1 MLGVFRRMRRSASLQ
16 AGSVDEVVPGHFLWL
31 GEAHDVEDGGGDVG
45 EDAVVGAGG
54 LVVGDVYEG
63 HGVEGVGGVGCAVG
77 VLGVVGVAV
86 VGDDDHFIVADCFG
100 GLDYVAEAVVECLDG
115 LLDG

>member
-1 MLGVFRRMRRSASLQ
+1 MLGLFRRMRRSASLQ
-16 AGSVDEVVPGHFLWL
+16 AGSVDEVVPGHFLGL
-31 GEAHDVEDGGGDVG
+31 GEAHDMEDGGGDVG

-77 VLGVVGVAV
+77 VLGMVGVAV
-86 VGDDDHFIVADCFG
+86 VGDDDHFIVAGCFG